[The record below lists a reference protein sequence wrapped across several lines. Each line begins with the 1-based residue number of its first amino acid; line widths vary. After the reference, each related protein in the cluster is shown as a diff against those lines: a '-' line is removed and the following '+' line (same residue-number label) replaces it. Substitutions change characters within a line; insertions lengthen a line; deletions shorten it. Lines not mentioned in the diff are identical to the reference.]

1 MRLSL
6 SLIMACAF
14 VLSASA
20 AVSAQERTVERW
32 ERSTALMRAPDGSM
46 VKKTVEYPVFKGEK
60 RARISKA
67 AEFNN
72 CWDWCRRVCDGYGV
86 CWLECGTHCSG
97 W

>member
-1 MRLSL
+1 MRTIALLAAMSALFLSL
-6 SLIMACAF
+6 APCA
-14 VLSASA
+14 
-20 AVSAQERTVERW
+20 SAQERQVERW
-32 ERSTALMRAPDGSM
+32 ERSTALMRGPDGSM

-86 CWLECGTHCSG
+86 CWVECGVHCSG